1 MCAARENVLVVDVS
15 VLPIRPDV
23 GTVKEFLETQLKIN
37 YADVKG
43 IQLHHTRNCILI
55 EMVDKKVASR
65 YQLEHNCK
73 RKIVAANQEF
83 KIPVYVDGDAV
94 TVRVNDLPSTVSN
107 VAVAEFML
115 KFGEVIS
122 IRNETWKHYF
132 PGIPNGVR
140 VLRMNL
146 IRNIPSHLII
156 ANESTTVSYMN
167 QPITCRRCNYPAHPN
182 RRCADSSG
190 TTTDAA
196 ATTVAPNSP
205 SPDTLFT
212 GDDFPPLSSQQL
224 ASPRASKPDVQ
235 EQKPQNDDEWTDVDD
250 NGSSSSDYNEVTN
263 KRRRSTR
270 KTNEPKKVCVNQCS
284 PNAGHGETVGVASK
298 EKSCVK
304 NKNGKNGSFTVS
316 SKK

>member
-15 VLPIRPDV
+15 VLPVRPDV

-196 ATTVAPNSP
+196 ATVTPNSP

-304 NKNGKNGSFTVS
+304 NKNGKSGSFTVS